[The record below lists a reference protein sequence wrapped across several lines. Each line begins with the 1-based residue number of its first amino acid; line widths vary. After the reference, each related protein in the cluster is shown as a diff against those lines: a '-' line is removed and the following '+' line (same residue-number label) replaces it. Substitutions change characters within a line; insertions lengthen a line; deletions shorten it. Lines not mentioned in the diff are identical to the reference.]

1 MVETRKNN
9 ATEPELLR
17 LIKESRKGK
26 RGRKR
31 KNIIE
36 KADDATTFRFIY
48 ILVMMICVLLWCFGS
63 PLILKENDQRKQYL
77 PLDFDADCFTTFP
90 KKKSKKKINFNRFI
104 KRNEYNQHEP
114 TIFYQGNIFFVIL
127 LCFNNN

>member
-1 MVETRKNN
+1 MIESRKNKKN

-17 LIKESRKGK
+17 LIKESREGK

-36 KADDATTFRFIY
+36 EADDATTFRFIY

-77 PLDFDADCFTTFP
+77 PLDFDDDGCTTFP
-90 KKKSKKKINFNRFI
+90 KK
-104 KRNEYNQHEP
+104 
-114 TIFYQGNIFFVIL
+114 
-127 LCFNNN
+127 